1 MVAHSRTPLR
11 TDRVRAL
18 NLPSAVEVEIGADGL
33 PTAIVEDRDGAE
45 GRKGGR
51 ADGGSQEKVRR
62 GGSTQ
67 AVRTV
72 VESWRI
78 DDEWWRQPIHRRYV
92 EVVLEGGAHV
102 VLFEDEVTNEWFVQM
117 P

>member
-1 MVAHSRTPLR
+1 MVAHSRTSLR

-18 NLPSAVEVEIGADGL
+18 NLPSAVEVEIGDDGL
-33 PTAIVEDRDGAE
+33 PIAIVEETEGRDG
-45 GRKGGR
+45 
-51 ADGGSQEKVRR
+51 SIQV
-62 GGSTQ
+62 
-67 AVRTV
+67 V
-72 VESWRI
+72 VEVWRI

>member
-18 NLPSAVEVEIGADGL
+18 NLPSAVEVEIGTDGL
-33 PTAIVEDRDGAE
+33 PIAIVEGAE
-45 GRKGGR
+45 GQGGPV
-51 ADGGSQEKVRR
+51 QE
-62 GGSTQ
+62 
-67 AVRTV
+67 V
-72 VESWRI
+72 VEVWRI

>member
-1 MVAHSRTPLR
+1 MVAHSRTSVR

-18 NLPSAVEVEIGADGL
+18 NLPSAVEVAVGDDGL
-33 PTAIVEDRDGAE
+33 PTAIVE
-45 GRKGGR
+45 GGR
-51 ADGGSQEKVRR
+51 TGDRIAHI
-62 GGSTQ
+62 
-67 AVRTV
+67 
-72 VESWRI
+72 VEAWRM

-92 EVVLEGGAHV
+92 EVVLERGAHV